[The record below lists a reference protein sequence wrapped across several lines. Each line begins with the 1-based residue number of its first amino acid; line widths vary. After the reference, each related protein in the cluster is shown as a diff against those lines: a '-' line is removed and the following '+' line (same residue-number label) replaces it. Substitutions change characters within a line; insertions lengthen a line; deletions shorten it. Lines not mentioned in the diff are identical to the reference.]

1 MDLDLHPDGC
11 EDETRAR
18 GARARALEVSRP
30 HVGAD
35 TQIAGWQH
43 TEEAF
48 GPSGGSP
55 MYPHDCSLRHPVGGL
70 GLPQVRSARGLF
82 SLGCIIIFL
91 TCFSF
96 PLTVSLSSTEAAT
109 LGGTAGAEIRFQ
121 WYTRSARVCVAVYS
135 EDALLGRWRQPK
147 ASSPRTIVM
156 GCADGMTDVQDVER
170 QLFIGHQH
178 EGRQQETCDAAA

>member
-1 MDLDLHPDGC
+1 
-11 EDETRAR
+11 
-18 GARARALEVSRP
+18 
-30 HVGAD
+30 
-35 TQIAGWQH
+35 
-43 TEEAF
+43 
-48 GPSGGSP
+48 
-55 MYPHDCSLRHPVGGL
+55 MYPHDCSLRDPVGGL
-70 GLPQVRSARGLF
+70 GLPQVRSARRLF
-82 SLGCIIIFL
+82 SHKVIAASLIIFL

-156 GCADGMTDVQDVER
+156 GCTDGMTDVQDVER

>member
-1 MDLDLHPDGC
+1 
-11 EDETRAR
+11 
-18 GARARALEVSRP
+18 
-30 HVGAD
+30 
-35 TQIAGWQH
+35 
-43 TEEAF
+43 
-48 GPSGGSP
+48 

-147 ASSPRTIVM
+147 ASS
-156 GCADGMTDVQDVER
+156 
-170 QLFIGHQH
+170 H
-178 EGRQQETCDAAA
+178 EPLSWAAPTA